1 MQDADLHA
9 ILQNLADWGGCEL
22 NDFNTTFGE
31 SNLNVIK
38 RRHYVEQIDTPY
50 GKILYLTRDGR
61 LAVGLTNL
69 YHPTVQALVNNVAVR
84 RAVAALTAEGYTDP
98 KPRVY
103 GNAHAQMTD
112 PDGKLV
118 CVSARATSFN
128 SHSIRLLA
136 GRLFDGTRPELSR
149 LFVFVPRAKRF
160 RTLHDR
166 YPLEIREVDMPQPL
180 QVKVPA
186 ASRGRKKAAA
196 DV

>member
-22 NDFNTTFGE
+22 TDFNTTFGE
-31 SNLNVIK
+31 PNLNVIK
-38 RRHYVEQIDTPY
+38 RRHYAEQIDTPY
-50 GKILYLTRDGR
+50 GQILYLTREGR

-84 RAVAALTAEGYTDP
+84 RAVATLTAEGYTDP
-98 KPRVY
+98 RPRVY
-103 GNAHAQMTD
+103 GNAHAQMTA
-112 PDGKLV
+112 PDGQLV

-149 LFVFVPRAKRF
+149 LFVFVPKAKRF

-186 ASRGRKKAAA
+186 ASRGRKKTAA

>member
-1 MQDADLHA
+1 MLDVELNAVLQD
-9 ILQNLADWGGCEL
+9 LADWGGCEVS
-22 NDFNTTFGE
+22 DFKKQFGE
-31 SNLNVIK
+31 STFTLI
-38 RRHYVEQIDTPY
+38 RRRNYAEAIDTPY
-50 GKILYLTRDGR
+50 GKILYLTREGR
-61 LAVGLTNL
+61 MGVGLTNL

-84 RAVAALTAEGYTDP
+84 RAVATLKAEGYTDP

-112 PDGKLV
+112 PGGKLV

-149 LFVFVPRAKRF
+149 LFVFVPKAKRF
-160 RTLHDR
+160 RTLQDR

-180 QVKVPA
+180 QAKVPT
-186 ASRGRKKAAA
+186 ASKSRKKAEA
-196 DV
+196 